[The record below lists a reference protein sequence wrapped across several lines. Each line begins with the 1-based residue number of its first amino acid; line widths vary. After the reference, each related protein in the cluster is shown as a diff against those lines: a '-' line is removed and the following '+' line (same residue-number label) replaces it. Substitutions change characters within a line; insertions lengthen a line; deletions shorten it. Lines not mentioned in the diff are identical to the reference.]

1 MIRSPLFSLGMLAL
15 VMALSVMALFHLGA
29 AGTLLFQIGVWL
41 TGQLAWLLW
50 LAGIGIPAWLF
61 WTGRRQG
68 MPRRFWVG
76 LFCLASGLTLFL
88 TAFQTPADQGNWEPL
103 QSLFR
108 DFALILR
115 GQASSAGGLAGS
127 FLYGI
132 SASLFSHTGAYVA
145 ALFLVFVSLIPLLY
159 EPPEKLRGSL
169 EKRREKKAAWKE
181 AMREEPAA
189 FTGRQNRLFADE
201 DDRVEDDRLRARPG
215 SLDAGSRSGRGF
227 GLTLTGRKPRKSG
240 SGLVMLDA
248 DEVVSS
254 GSARKGRTGSK
265 SADGDRPGRGPGAGT
280 KPRSIGSVPI
290 IEADSPL
297 DHIDD
302 QEPQTLTGIDIRA
315 EDIASGSPVP
325 ARSRKPE
332 SAASLITPPGQSG
345 TASRE
350 PQEESSLVKQAAKGK
365 GSSAR
370 EAAVPGSGSAE
381 AAGTKS
387 GSFQVSEVPAGY
399 ENYTLPRLN
408 LLDPVARRGK
418 GNTNRSYAREQ
429 GDKLIQILR
438 EFNVEASLV
447 AIHIGPSVT
456 RFEVKPDMGV
466 RVSRISNLQNDIQ
479 MALGATDIRIEAP
492 IPGKSAVGIEIPN
505 AEKTAV
511 QMKELMAAV
520 PDDLKGQKLLFALG
534 KDLQGENIFGR
545 LDRMPHL
552 LIAGATGSGKSVCV
566 NSIICSLLMRT
577 RPDDVKLILVDPK
590 KVEFTPYADVPHL
603 LAPVITDS
611 ELANKALKVVV
622 EMMDHRY
629 DLFGMCG
636 VRNITAYNA
645 YLETHPEES
654 LKPLPR
660 IVVIIDELADLM
672 LAGAKEVEQS
682 IQRITQLARAAGIH
696 LIVATQRPSVDVIT
710 GVIKANIPSRIAF
723 AVSSAVDSRTILDQ
737 TGAERLLGYGDM
749 LYLPNG
755 ETSATRVQGVFIK
768 DEEVNRV
775 SDFVKSQARP
785 QYDDAFITL
794 RDLQTQG
801 GQVSPEAADPLY
813 NDVKHFVVQT
823 GKASTSLIQRRF
835 SIGYAR
841 AARLMDVLEVNGI
854 IGPARGSRPREVLVE
869 QPNGLDI

>member
-1 MIRSPLFSLGMLAL
+1 MIRSPLFRLGMLAV
-15 VMALSVMALFHLGA
+15 VMAVSVMALFHLGR
-29 AGTLLFQIGVWL
+29 AGTLLFQAGVWCS
-41 TGQLAWLLW
+41 GQLSWVLW
-50 LAGIGIPAWLF
+50 TAGIVLPGWLF
-61 WTGRRQG
+61 WTGHRDP
-68 MPRRFWVG
+68 MPRRFWIG
-76 LFCLASGLTLFL
+76 LGCLASGLALFF
-88 TAFQTPADQGNWEPL
+88 TALSVQDARMVWQPLQVLFQTGGAILQGT
-103 QSLFR
+103 
-108 DFALILR
+108 
-115 GQASSAGGLAGS
+115 ASSAGGLLGS
-127 FLYGI
+127 LLYGL
-132 SASLFSHTGAYVA
+132 SAGLFSRTGAFVA
-145 ALFLVFVSLIPLLY
+145 SALLVFLSAIPLLY
-159 EPPEKLRGSL
+159 EPPEKLKGSL
-169 EKRREKKAAWKE
+169 EKRRSQ
-181 AMREEPAA
+181 RAA
-189 FTGRQNRLFADE
+189 FRAAMAEDATLADPGRTVLWQE
-201 DDRVEDDRLRARPG
+201 DTDDGTRARPG
-215 SLDAGSRSGRGF
+215 SLDGRRPRRRGMLGMLSVDDVQSGRGSRTETEQKAA
-227 GLTLTGRKPRKSG
+227 GKKRTL
-240 SGLVMLDA
+240 
-248 DEVVSS
+248 
-254 GSARKGRTGSK
+254 
-265 SADGDRPGRGPGAGT
+265 
-280 KPRSIGSVPI
+280 SVPI
-290 IEADSPL
+290 VEAGRML
-297 DHIDD
+297 DVIDD
-302 QEPQTLTGIDIRA
+302 QEPQLYTGIDIRA
-315 EDIASGSPVP
+315 EDVAAGSGSPQDSVSARKEEVRSGRKKAEVSRVREAVSAPKP
-325 ARSRKPE
+325 ADEKTEEKKLSPVRTVARGKE
-332 SAASLITPPGQSG
+332 E
-345 TASRE
+345 TAS
-350 PQEESSLVKQAAKGK
+350 PSQLPDG
-365 GSSAR
+365 
-370 EAAVPGSGSAE
+370 
-381 AAGTKS
+381 AAGY
-387 GSFQVSEVPAGY
+387 AGY
-399 ENYTLPRLN
+399 TIPKLS

-418 GNTNRSYAREQ
+418 GSANRSYAREQ
-429 GDKLIQILR
+429 GEKLIRILR
-438 EFNVEASLV
+438 EFNVEASLT

-456 RFEVKPDMGV
+456 RFEVRPDMGV

-520 PDDLKGQKLLFALG
+520 PEDLKGQKLLFALG
-534 KDLQGENIFGR
+534 KDLQGDNIFGR

-577 RPDDVKLILVDPK
+577 QPDDVKLILVDPK
-590 KVEFTPYADVPHL
+590 KVEFTPYAEVPHL

-629 DLFGMCG
+629 DLFGLCG

-645 YLETHPEES
+645 YLETHPEEH

-775 SDFVKSQARP
+775 SDYVKTQGRP

-794 RDLQTQG
+794 RDLQSQG

-813 NDVKHFVVQT
+813 NDVKRFVVQT
-823 GKASTSLIQRRF
+823 RKASTSLIQRRF

-854 IGPARGSRPREVLVE
+854 IGPSRGSKPREVLVE
-869 QPNGLDI
+869 QNTEDSKGPDA

>member
-1 MIRSPLFSLGMLAL
+1 MMRSPLFRLGLLA
-15 VMALSVMALFHLGA
+15 VSAAVSVMALFHLGA
-29 AGTLLFQIGVWL
+29 AGTLLFQAGVWL
-41 TGQLAWLLW
+41 TGQLSWGLW
-50 LAGIGIPAWLF
+50 LAGVLIPVWLF
-61 WTGRRQG
+61 WTGHRQPV
-68 MPRRFWVG
+68 PRRFWIG
-76 LFCLASGLTLFL
+76 LLCLAAGVSLFL
-88 TAFQTPADQGNWEPL
+88 CTWQVQSAGQVWQPL
-103 QSLFR
+103 QVLIR
-108 DFALILR
+108 DSGAILA
-115 GQASSAGGLAGS
+115 GQASSAGGLLGCV
-127 FLYGI
+127 LYG
-132 SASLFSHTGAYVA
+132 LCA
-145 ALFLVFVSLIPLLY
+145 ALFSRTGCFVMAALLVFLSAIPLLY
-159 EPPEKLRGSL
+159 EPPEKLRDSL
-169 EKRREKKAAWKE
+169 EKRRAQREAYRAAV
-181 AMREEPAA
+181 EEDP
-189 FTGRQNRLFADE
+189 GDLFAFGDEEE
-201 DDRVEDDRLRARPG
+201 DDRQRARPG
-215 SLDAGSRSGRGF
+215 ALDGRGAA
-227 GLTLTGRKPRKSG
+227 GGRRRNGMTMLSVDEVTRKGAGRPETSGGRKKRKA
-240 SGLVMLDA
+240 A
-248 DEVVSS
+248 DV
-254 GSARKGRTGSK
+254 RKPV
-265 SADGDRPGRGPGAGT
+265 RPAVAVT
-280 KPRSIGSVPI
+280 
-290 IEADSPL
+290 EADSFPDL
-297 DHIDD
+297 IDD
-302 QEPQTLTGIDIRA
+302 QEPQLLEGIDIRA
-315 EDIASGSPVP
+315 EDIAGTSHPVHGSAPKSEAQRVQPGILDAAADKRSEPEKEMPSAVQRVARP
-325 ARSRKPE
+325 AADKT
-332 SAASLITPPGQSG
+332 AGQ
-345 TASRE
+345 TA
-350 PQEESSLVKQAAKGK
+350 
-365 GSSAR
+365 
-370 EAAVPGSGSAE
+370 GSGGSKE
-381 AAGTKS
+381 DAGQLLPGDYRS
-387 GSFQVSEVPAGY
+387 YV
-399 ENYTLPRLN
+399 LPRN
-408 LLDPVARRGK
+408 SLLDPVARRGR
-418 GNTNRSYAREQ
+418 GNENRTYAGKQ
-429 GDKLIQILR
+429 GEKLIRILS

-505 AEKTAV
+505 AQKTAV
-511 QMKELMAAV
+511 QMKELLAAV
-520 PDDLKGQKLLFALG
+520 PQDLQGQKLLFALG

-577 RPDDVKLILVDPK
+577 KPDDVKLILVDPK

-629 DLFGMCG
+629 DLFGICG

-645 YLETHPEES
+645 YLQTHPEEK

-768 DEEVNRV
+768 DEEVNRI
-775 SDFVKSQARP
+775 SDYVKAQGRP

-801 GQVSPEAADPLY
+801 GQAAPEAADPLY

-823 GKASTSLIQRRF
+823 RKASTSLIQRRF

-854 IGPARGSRPREVLVE
+854 IGPARGSKPREVLVE
-869 QPNGLDI
+869 DNREQPGME